1 MEGKVYSGVATMR
14 RLPKFE
20 CLFFKHEVI
29 LWSSF
34 ANESCEFS
42 EPTLVSLLLVAIPQA
57 VGSCV
62 CFCVG
67 GGGGLRICVCMFVCV
82 CVCVRVCVC
91 ASGKHTDCKHLTY
104 TQRDR
109 EITAFVHVR
118 VACVWVYECTCV
130 CVYMRTL
137 LTRPH
142 DSTVMSHMSE
152 SWRI

>member
-62 CFCVG
+62 CLCVYV
-67 GGGGLRICVCMFVCV
+67 RVCV
-82 CVCVRVCVC
+82 CVCACVCVC
-91 ASGKHTDCKHLTY
+91 LWKAYRLQTFDIHSIHYIHSER
-104 TQRDR
+104 QRDNG
-109 EITAFVHVR
+109 ICSCAGCM
-118 VACVWVYECTCV
+118 CVGV
-130 CVYMRTL
+130 
-137 LTRPH
+137 
-142 DSTVMSHMSE
+142 
-152 SWRI
+152 